1 MAATGILG
9 CAVFTSLT
17 AMTNIEAAADAA
29 ADFTA
34 LTIATSIGFVESVGA
49 LGRAFQ
55 DVPFTSLSGR
65 TYHLKGA
72 YDDGSFEFTV
82 AADFSDA
89 GQAALKGYADAADQS
104 NYPFKFTFVG
114 ADASY
119 DAMYFAAKVLSCKLQ
134 MGDANTVHKATIMAA
149 INSPIFFA

>member
-9 CAVFTSLT
+9 CAVYTSAT
-17 AMTNIEAAADAA
+17 AMTNIEAAADAV
-29 ADFTA
+29 ADFTG
-34 LTIATSIGFVESVGA
+34 LTIATAIGFVESVGP

-55 DVPFTSLSGR
+55 DVTFVPLSGR

-72 YDDGSFEFTV
+72 YDDGTFEFTV

-89 GQAALKGYADAADQS
+89 GQLALKGYADAVDQN

-114 ADASY
+114 ADTSY
-119 DAMYFAAKVLSCKLQ
+119 DAMYFAAKLLSCKLQ